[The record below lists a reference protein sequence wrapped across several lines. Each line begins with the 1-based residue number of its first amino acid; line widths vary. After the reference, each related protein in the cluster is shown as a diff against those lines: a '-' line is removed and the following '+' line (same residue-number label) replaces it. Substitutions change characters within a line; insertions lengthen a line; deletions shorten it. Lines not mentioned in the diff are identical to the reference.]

1 METGIGKPYMFLPST
16 NDVWEAIKETYFDI
30 QNASQI
36 FGLKLKLWH
45 AKQGD
50 RNVTPYYN
58 KLLSLWQEL
67 DLCYDDN
74 SKCEEDSVLFLKRQ
88 ENDHVFMFL
97 IGPNKDLDEVRS
109 RVFGKVPLPTLCE
122 TFT

>member
-88 ENDHVFMFL
+88 
-97 IGPNKDLDEVRS
+97 
-109 RVFGKVPLPTLCE
+109 
-122 TFT
+122 